1 MNLDELKEMINKDL
15 AIDRSKLSHES
26 AHNPLLYT
34 KYVHIR
40 SEIGL
45 EIKKA
50 EIEKKQVAT
59 QRWLYYSGKG
69 GGKVSPIEYSQAELK
84 RVMESDEAIIKV
96 DKKLILLDIQRELVD
111 EAVKAF
117 NMRNF
122 TIRQII
128 DWEKFT
134 QGSI

>member
-1 MNLDELKEMINKDL
+1 MNLDELKEMINADL
-15 AIDRSKLSHES
+15 VVDRSNLSSEA

-40 SEIGL
+40 SEISL

-59 QRWLYYSGKG
+59 QRWLFYSGKG
-69 GGKVSPIEYSQAELK
+69 SGKVSPVEYSQAELK
-84 RVMESDEAIIKV
+84 RVLESDEDILKV
-96 DKKLILLDIQRELVD
+96 DKKLILLELQRELAD
-111 EAVKAF
+111 EAVKSF
-117 NMRNF
+117 NMRGF
-122 TIRQII
+122 SIRQII

-134 QGSI
+134 QGSL